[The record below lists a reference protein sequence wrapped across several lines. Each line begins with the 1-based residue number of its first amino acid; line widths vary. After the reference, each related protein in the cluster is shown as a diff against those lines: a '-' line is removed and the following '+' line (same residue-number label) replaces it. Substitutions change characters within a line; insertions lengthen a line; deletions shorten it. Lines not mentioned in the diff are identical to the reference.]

1 MMMNNELPGS
11 YDFRQYRPHTAPIN
25 TFTLTPMMG
34 NNSSRYNSRPA
45 PHSYITDSYLVNAY
59 CPGDRQPLSFPKEV
73 LEREVH
79 RVREF
84 WDQKQLYYYLT
95 WSSKMQLID
104 AEFKHFRGVSLGP
117 VTELII
123 FSAELHEIA
132 SNAELFVV
140 GVPTAHGDVATAKG
154 ARFTMCGF
162 MDAAQI
168 ARQFGIARRDL
179 PVGSRRRHGFFAD
192 ELARCELSGGA
203 QHVAVR
209 DIASLHLERPQQY
222 KKEKEVL
229 PSVLTQS
236 VEALNAA
243 IAAAV
248 EHVKRGSLALIPTLR
263 IDRKRRQIECVPLIP
278 IKVASLKQWMAVAY
292 RARWRGHRQLLE
304 VTSLYTNCYDV
315 VSKAALVSADNVY
328 ALHWLTGERPVA
340 AAPASAPASTTALL
354 REELAQAYQTQHAQR
369 QQLFQQIQSYSLML
383 SQLQAKEQ
391 QIAALQQ
398 SLQQARQQACIAV
411 AVPLSQP
418 MCAPLSVPMPMPLS
432 QPMAS
437 PPDSPSLSFSRLTA
451 ASFVASRNSS
461 PESSPMPP
469 TPLLLPYDSNRSC
482 ASSLSGVS
490 DLLDCAG
497 ATTLHEPS
505 PPPKLNLNLQ
515 AAEYVPAPAEAI
527 QAKQRGL
534 LSLPTVLEQRSLNMD
549 ERV

>member
-11 YDFRQYRPHTAPIN
+11 YDFRQYRPHAAPIN

-45 PHSYITDSYLVNAY
+45 PHSYITDSYLVDAY
-59 CPGDRQPLSFPKEV
+59 RPGDRQPLSFPKEV

-104 AEFKHFRGVSLGP
+104 AEFKHFRGVQP

-328 ALHWLTGERPVA
+328 ALHWLTGEQRPGVT
-340 AAPASAPASTTALL
+340 SATSATPSTADRQLSYHTQL
-354 REELAQAYQTQHAQR
+354 QHAQ
-369 QQLFQQIQSYSLML
+369 QQQQQFQQI
-383 SQLQAKEQ
+383 
-391 QIAALQQ
+391 
-398 SLQQARQQACIAV
+398 C
-411 AVPLSQP
+411 
-418 MCAPLSVPMPMPLS
+418 
-432 QPMAS
+432 
-437 PPDSPSLSFSRLTA
+437 
-451 ASFVASRNSS
+451 
-461 PESSPMPP
+461 
-469 TPLLLPYDSNRSC
+469 
-482 ASSLSGVS
+482 
-490 DLLDCAG
+490 
-497 ATTLHEPS
+497 
-505 PPPKLNLNLQ
+505 
-515 AAEYVPAPAEAI
+515 
-527 QAKQRGL
+527 
-534 LSLPTVLEQRSLNMD
+534 LEFLFGF
-549 ERV
+549 

>member
-11 YDFRQYRPHTAPIN
+11 YDFRQYRPHAAPIN

-45 PHSYITDSYLVNAY
+45 PHSYITDSYLVDAY
-59 CPGDRQPLSFPKEV
+59 RPGDRQPLSFPKEV

-104 AEFKHFRGVSLGP
+104 AEFKHFRGVQP

-340 AAPASAPASTTALL
+340 AAPASAASTTALL

-515 AAEYVPAPAEAI
+515 AAEYVPAPAEA
-527 QAKQRGL
+527 KQRGL